1 MVVDDEREACDVLT
15 KLLGSLGASVSAAT
29 SAQDAL
35 GKLAGAHLDAI
46 VADIGMPVED
56 GSSLAREVR
65 KRETDGSANGRI
77 PLVALTAYGRVEDK
91 VEILASGFD
100 GHVVKP
106 VDLAEL
112 SATIRSLVAA
122 RRM

>member
-1 MVVDDEREACDVLT
+1 VVVDDEREACDALT
-15 KLLGSLGASVSAAT
+15 KLLGSLRASVSAAT

-56 GSSLAREVR
+56 GSFLAREVR

-77 PLVALTAYGRVEDK
+77 PLVALAAYGRLEDK
-91 VEILASGFD
+91 VKILASGFD
-100 GHVVKP
+100 GHVVK
-106 VDLAEL
+106 
-112 SATIRSLVAA
+112 TGRSGRVVCNHQKLGRVP
-122 RRM
+122 